1 MLEWPLLMTKE
12 VTALPN
18 KKSAEKRV
26 RIAERN
32 RLYNRYWTSR
42 CKTAESAFS
51 RPFRAG
57 TTNLPRAGS
66 MKPSPFWT
74 KRWSRVFSTRI
85 PLPAARR
92 TSPSSSNPSPRASN
106 VCCTACGKHK
116 QRTPLRGTSFFDAI
130 APPSARGYF
139 IAPRTM
145 SSRSFHPA
153 PRPHF
158 SRQER
163 AAVSATTCFSVSG
176 V

>member
-42 CKTAESAFS
+42 CKTAGKRVLEAVQGGNDELAQS
-51 RPFRAG
+51 RLNEAQSI
-57 TTNLPRAGS
+57 LDKA
-66 MKPSPFWT
+66 
-74 KRWSRVFSTRI
+74 VFSTRI

-92 TSPSSSNPSPRASN
+92 TSPSSSNPLPQASDFCRN
-106 VCCTACGKHK
+106 TCRKHK
-116 QRTPLRGTSFFDAI
+116 QRTPLRGTSFFDAV
-130 APPSARGYF
+130 APQSARVYF

-145 SSRSFHPA
+145 SSSSFHPA